1 MDNTHKIVPV
11 RGHYEVYDSKGNFV
25 LSGDTYN
32 ECYKDLIEMIV
43 SDVKK
48 DIQMENI
55 REKVSAWEKGMYI
68 IVKLSEKVFWK
79 KLSS

>member
-32 ECYKDLIEMIV
+32 ECYNDLIEMIV

-48 DIQMENI
+48 DIQMENTG
-55 REKVSAWEKGMYI
+55 REVSA
-68 IVKLSEKVFWK
+68 
-79 KLSS
+79 

>member
-32 ECYKDLIEMIV
+32 DCYNYLIEMIV

-48 DIQMENI
+48 DIQMEI
-55 REKVSAWEKGMYI
+55 TGR
-68 IVKLSEKVFWK
+68 
-79 KLSS
+79 

>member
-32 ECYKDLIEMIV
+32 ECYHDLLEMFVEEARADIE
-43 SDVKK
+43 
-48 DIQMENI
+48 MENI
-55 REKVSAWEKGMYI
+55 REAVSA
-68 IVKLSEKVFWK
+68 
-79 KLSS
+79 